1 MSPNRRTRRHWS
13 SLGAFTLVELMV
25 IIVVI
30 GLLAGIILPSL
41 NKARLKAN
49 ANQCADQHRQLG
61 QAYGEYIADDQRP
74 IVRQKMAGNQCNAWE
89 RKLLLHAGQDRGW
102 HCPDCRQGHHG
113 VGYNHALGEL
123 GDLSRVKQPKSTV
136 VFGDAGLVANPDQ
149 ADPNEWVEK
158 KSVRTLKDAGVFEV
172 PASANWKS
180 KPLRMV
186 NRHLGRAS
194 AVFADGHV
202 EALPVGA
209 IGFQYEAGHK
219 RAFWDHQ

>member
-1 MSPNRRTRRHWS
+1 
-13 SLGAFTLVELMV
+13 MV

-123 GDLSRVKQPKSTV
+123 GDLSRVKQPESTV
-136 VFGDAGLVANPDQ
+136 VFGDAGLVANPGQ

-158 KSVRTLKDAGVFEV
+158 KTVRPLKDAGVFEV

-219 RAFWDHQ
+219 RAFWDH

>member
-1 MSPNRRTRRHWS
+1 MSPNRRAQRYCCRLS
-13 SLGAFTLVELMV
+13 AFTLVELLV

-30 GLLAGIILPSL
+30 GVLAGIILPSL
-41 NKARLKAN
+41 NKARIKAN
-49 ANQCADQHRQLG
+49 ASQCVDQHRQLG
-61 QAYGEYIADDQRP
+61 QAYAEYIADHQHP
-74 IVRQKMAGNQCNAWE
+74 NVQQKMAGNQRNAWE

-158 KSVRTLKDAGVFEV
+158 QSIRTLKDAGVFEV

-186 NRHLGRAS
+186 NRHLGRGS

-202 EALPVGA
+202 ETLPVGE
-209 IGFQYEAGHK
+209 IGFQYKAGHA
-219 RAFWDHQ
+219 RALWDNE

>member
-1 MSPNRRTRRHWS
+1 MSPNLRTGRHWCT
-13 SLGAFTLVELMV
+13 LGAFTLVELLV

-30 GLLAGIILPSL
+30 GVLTGIILPSL

-49 ANQCADQHRQLG
+49 ASQCVDQHRQLG
-61 QAYGEYIADDQRP
+61 KAYSEYIVDNQQSV
-74 IVRQKMAGNQCNAWE
+74 IRQKMAGNGRNAWE
-89 RKLLLHAGQDRGW
+89 RKLLLHTGQDHGW

-113 VGYNHALGEL
+113 VGYNHALGQL

-149 ADPNEWVEK
+149 ADPNQWVEK
-158 KSVRTLKDAGVFEV
+158 RSVHPLKDAGVFEV
-172 PASANWKS
+172 PSSAGWDS
-180 KPLRMV
+180 QPLRMV
-186 NRHLGRAS
+186 NRHSGRAS

-202 EALPVGA
+202 ETLPVGA

-219 RAFWDHQ
+219 RALWDHQ